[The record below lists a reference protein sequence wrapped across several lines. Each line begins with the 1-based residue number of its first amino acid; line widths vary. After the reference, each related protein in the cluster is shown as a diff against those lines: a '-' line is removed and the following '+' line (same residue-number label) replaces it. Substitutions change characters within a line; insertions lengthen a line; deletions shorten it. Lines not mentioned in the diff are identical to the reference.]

1 MTSAAC
7 YHRCVRWVV
16 LIFLAFGFAFGGAF
30 RLADAAPQVEIRART
45 QLGIVKVKQIDAG
58 SVEVVGFLKDKLTG
72 QGIAGENVVLQ
83 IGTTRKLVMTGPDG
97 GFNEIMPAAPGPV
110 AVGLE
115 YKGDD
120 RLEKADPFTLTT
132 DPSKAQVLLKI
143 ETGDHPSG
151 ARLDITATSEDRAAT
166 LPVALD
172 ITPVGGDSW
181 KKIQTIQSGQSFILE
196 RSMAGGAGTFR
207 LRAQFPGDATH
218 QGALALATLELTSGS
233 TTTMRLSSTQLAYED
248 DLVATGKVT
257 DDDGKPLARSA
268 VTLISG
274 DRRLAQSTTNDK
286 GDYRF
291 EIEAEVIAAPNRNPG
306 ATAGGRISA
315 ETNPGGTAGSATP
328 RNPEG
333 AAQYG
338 VQVQADPGVSYI
350 RGSRSEPA
358 VVRVLAPQ
366 PVPVWYTIVAF
377 IATLGAAG
385 GFFLARTKP
394 WKKLRRAQRP
404 AEVPSQEGEISDAY
418 KGGLV
423 VAKPGVVATLRRA
436 SDDGFSGVVRDTVR
450 GRPVEGALVTL
461 VLGDMERTTTTDA
474 EGNFAVEKLE
484 TGEWRAEVVA
494 SGHVA
499 ERFGVSIP
507 HRGELRGVR
516 VDLVPVRERVFQLYR
531 RAAEPVLPEAR
542 LWGIWSPRQIVDHVR
557 GKRPSPALAE
567 LTDFV
572 EEIYFSPRLAEPTV
586 LPQAEDRVTRA
597 LNERARTPR

>member
-1 MTSAAC
+1 
-7 YHRCVRWVV
+7 V
-16 LIFLAFGFAFGGAF
+16 LVFLAVGFACGFAF

-45 QLGIVKVKQIDAG
+45 QLGIVKVKIAYPG
-58 SVEVVGFLKDKLTG
+58 AVEVVGFLKDKLTG
-72 QGIAGENVVLQ
+72 QGIPGETVTIQ
-83 IGTTRKLVMTGPDG
+83 IGTEGQKVMTGPDG
-97 GFNEIMPAAPGPV
+97 GFNAVLPAGPGPV
-110 AVGLE
+110 AVGLQ

-120 RLEKADPFTLTT
+120 RLEKADPFTVTT
-132 DPSKAQVLLKI
+132 DPSKSQVLLTI
-143 ETGDHPSG
+143 VTGEHPSG
-151 ARLDITATSEDRAAT
+151 ARLDITAASESEPVT
-166 LPVALD
+166 VPVALD

-181 KKIQTIQSGQSFILE
+181 KKIQTIQSGQSFILQ
-196 RSMAGGAGTFR
+196 RAQAGGAGTYR
-207 LRAQFPGDATH
+207 LRAQFAGDTTH

-233 TTTMRLSSTQLAYED
+233 STTMTLSSTRLAYED
-248 DLVATGKVT
+248 DLVVRGKVT

-268 VTLISG
+268 VTLMSG

-286 GDYRF
+286 GEYRF
-291 EIEAEVIAAPNRNPG
+291 EIEAEVISAGSRTGQRNPG
-306 ATAGGRISA
+306 AEAATSG
-315 ETNPGGTAGSATP
+315 PGSGQAVQ
-328 RNPEG
+328 PEG
-333 AAQYG
+333 AGQYG
-338 VQVQADPGVSYI
+338 IQVQADPGVTFI
-350 RGSRSEPA
+350 KGSRSEPA
-358 VVRVLAPQ
+358 VIRVLAPQ

-404 AEVPSQEGEISDAY
+404 AEVPSQEGEVNEAY

-461 VLGDMERTTTTDA
+461 VLGDTERTTHTDA
-474 EGNFAVEKLE
+474 EGAFAIEKLD
-484 TGEWRAEVVA
+484 GGDWRADVA
-494 SGHVA
+494 AAGHVA
-499 ERFGVSIP
+499 ERFGVTIP

-557 GKRPSPALAE
+557 GKRPSPALAD